1 MRLCPRQY
9 VSSYTTNNLKKIR
22 NVPVEP
28 PRWRGLPQAYD
39 LLLGVITLIPI
50 LHIADT
56 VALCCV
62 LVQMAGFEPACL
74 TTPNFNFGLYT
85 HSNTSVINLQLR
97 IIRFC
102 LPPSLRCLV
111 LVATLTGRVTCS
123 TFFIFRI
130 TEDYWHPLRDSNSWH
145 RG

>member
-1 MRLCPRQY
+1 MFLMNPSRGVR
-9 VSSYTTNNLKKIR
+9 VSSTS
-22 NVPVEP
+22 
-28 PRWRGLPQAYD
+28 YD
-39 LLLGVITLIPI
+39 LVLGVITLIPI

-74 TTPNFNFGLYT
+74 TTPNFNFGLYNP
-85 HSNTSVINLQLR
+85 NTSAINLQLR
-97 IIRFC
+97 TIRFC

-130 TEDYWHPLRDSNSWH
+130 TEDCQWYFRQLLAYYLKDLLAFNHGLAVKAFGLTYNA
-145 RG
+145 